1 VEVHNADEIAL
12 ALETKAK
19 LIGINNRD
27 LATMTIDRS
36 TTRKL
41 SGLVRAKDRLVVS
54 ESGMRSVDDIRE
66 LRPYCDAFLI
76 GSSIMADKRP
86 DKKLEEFVCA

>member
-1 VEVHNADEIAL
+1 
-12 ALETKAK
+12 
-19 LIGINNRD
+19 NNRD

-41 SGLVRAKDRLVVS
+41 SNRLREENRLIVS
-54 ESGMRSVDDIRE
+54 ESGIRSADDIRE

-86 DKKLEEFVCA
+86 DKKLEEFLCA